1 MSTSG
6 LLIVISGFSG
16 VGKGTLVELLMKRYP
31 EEYALS
37 ISATS
42 RAPKDKETEGVNY
55 FYKTREEFEKM
66 ISEGRFLEYA
76 VYNDD
81 YYGTPKD
88 YVLNEMKKGK
98 NVILEIDAQGGLQI
112 KKLFPQAMLLYIV
125 PPSAKELMRR
135 LIDRGRD
142 PLDEIMRRMKRSL
155 AETEYIDR
163 YDKVLVN
170 DDLEESFQEL
180 RRMILAEQKRI
191 NELSEYIIKIREELL
206 DITKGE

>member
-1 MSTSG
+1 
-6 LLIVISGFSG
+6 
-16 VGKGTLVELLMKRYP
+16 
-31 EEYALS
+31 
-37 ISATS
+37 
-42 RAPKDKETEGVNY
+42 
-55 FYKTREEFEKM
+55 
-66 ISEGRFLEYA
+66 
-76 VYNDD
+76 
-81 YYGTPKD
+81 
-88 YVLNEMKKGK
+88 
-98 NVILEIDAQGGLQI
+98 
-112 KKLFPQAMLLYIV
+112 MLLYIV

-180 RRMILAEQKRI
+180 RGMILAEQKRI